1 MKSYRIAKNRY
12 AKDLTGTGS
21 RKYGGRWNQ
30 KGTNMLYSSENISLA
45 VLETLVHVD
54 KANLPDDLKLVTLTF
69 PDSVSCLEISQ
80 KALPDNWRGYPASNK
95 LAQMGSDWIDKAE
108 SLLLK
113 VPSVVIPAEKNI
125 LINPNHPGFRK
136 IRIDEIKDFE
146 FDDRFST

>member
-1 MKSYRIAKNRY
+1 MKSFRIAKNRY
-12 AKDLTGTGS
+12 AKDLSGMGS
-21 RKYGGRWNQ
+21 RKYSGRWNQ

-54 KANLPDDLKLVTLTF
+54 KANLPDDLQLVTLTF
-69 PDSVSCLEISQ
+69 PDSVSCLEINQ
-80 KALPDNWRGYPASNK
+80 KDLPQNWREYPASNN
-95 LAQMGSDWIDKAE
+95 LAQMGSDWIDKAV

-125 LINPNHPGFRK
+125 LINPYHPEFRK
-136 IRIDEIKDFE
+136 VRIDEFKDFE

>member
-54 KANLPDDLKLVTLTF
+54 KTNLPDDLQLVTLTF

-80 KALPDNWRGYPASNK
+80 NDLPHNWREYPASNT
-95 LAQMGSDWIDKAE
+95 LAQIGSDWIDNAK

-113 VPSVVIPAEKNI
+113 VPSVVIPEERNI
-125 LINPNHPGFRK
+125 LINPNHLEFKK

-146 FDDRFST
+146 FDVRFST